1 MATAD
6 RSIFRQRAIDK
17 YMKRQE
23 GHVVLRLVSPR
34 VFFSLWLLLLLAI
47 GGGVLVWSIQE
58 PVMVQG
64 KGLVV
69 QAAAMHEKDM
79 QGIIVLLLFPPDQ
92 QAKLKVGQPV
102 TIAITT
108 ANITFNS
115 TIQKI
120 EDGVMSPAA
129 ISTQINAPLPLALTI
144 SGPSVV
150 ALAAVEPMSLAQT
163 YLDSQCQVQV
173 QVGVRSALSLLPGY
187 SFVAQPLR
195 SARAF
200 FGGIWQDIEQR
211 LNQ

>member
-1 MATAD
+1 
-6 RSIFRQRAIDK
+6 
-17 YMKRQE
+17 
-23 GHVVLRLVSPR
+23 
-34 VFFSLWLLLLLAI
+34 
-47 GGGVLVWSIQE
+47 
-58 PVMVQG
+58 MVQG

-115 TIQKI
+115 NIQKI